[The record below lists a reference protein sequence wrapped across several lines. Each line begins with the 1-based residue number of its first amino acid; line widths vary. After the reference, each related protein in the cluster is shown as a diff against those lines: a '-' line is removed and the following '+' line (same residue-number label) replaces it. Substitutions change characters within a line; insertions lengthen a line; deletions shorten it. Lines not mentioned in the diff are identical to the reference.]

1 MKRYRIPFLL
11 LIFCLTLAACGGGAS
26 EEATQQPIIILA
38 SPVPTAGTNATQ
50 PTTSANQNQTAQPQ
64 TQPADDTPRDP
75 APATD
80 PAASGASKG
89 TITFAF
95 DAFPSYYPGII
106 METQGLLA
114 KRGYELKLVPLDL
127 SAEYEIPRD
136 EQYEKMRRGEW
147 DVVAL
152 TLDELAHRSDP
163 SIGAITALIDESAGA
178 DKLVARTE
186 IATLNDLRGKRIAFA
201 QGTVGEYFVKYT
213 LSLAG
218 LSPSNVTLEP
228 FETVEQAVQ
237 AFVDGQADAVS
248 AWEPDILTAEEQ
260 GARVLIA
267 SDRLRAIVDVLVTSR
282 TSIDTKS
289 EAVQAFH
296 DAWFEALKLM
306 TDAPEQ
312 AEQDIIQWGNPDWT
326 YIANPNDMRASLEKI
341 AQATLSANAIA
352 FQSPD
357 TVISRLSEAQDVFIN
372 AGQTIPQTDLRQ
384 LVDNRFV
391 IQSATNQDLLSSQ
404 PPVNASF
411 LLTSKVNLPQLS
423 PEEQEAVEAVVQL
436 PLTQIGFE
444 PDSPRLTAQAAED
457 LKTQVLPV
465 LQSSTL
471 YLKVEGSSAWPGP
484 VGRFTEDDVRT
495 FARERAESVAT
506 YLGQQGISPARML
519 INTIDPTVP
528 NCLDDQAC
536 AKDRFVRFTLVAAP
550 GR

>member
-1 MKRYRIPFLL
+1 
-11 LIFCLTLAACGGGAS
+11 
-26 EEATQQPIIILA
+26 
-38 SPVPTAGTNATQ
+38 
-50 PTTSANQNQTAQPQ
+50 
-64 TQPADDTPRDP
+64 
-75 APATD
+75 
-80 PAASGASKG
+80 
-89 TITFAF
+89 
-95 DAFPSYYPGII
+95 
-106 METQGLLA
+106 
-114 KRGYELKLVPLDL
+114 
-127 SAEYEIPRD
+127 
-136 EQYEKMRRGEW
+136 
-147 DVVAL
+147 
-152 TLDELAHRSDP
+152 
-163 SIGAITALIDESAGA
+163 
-178 DKLVARTE
+178 
-186 IATLNDLRGKRIAFA
+186 
-201 QGTVGEYFVKYT
+201 
-213 LSLAG
+213 
-218 LSPSNVTLEP
+218 
-228 FETVEQAVQ
+228 
-237 AFVDGQADAVS
+237 
-248 AWEPDILTAEEQ
+248 
-260 GARVLIA
+260 
-267 SDRLRAIVDVLVTSR
+267 VLVTSR

-341 AQATLSANAIA
+341 AQATLSANASA

-436 PLTQIGFE
+436 PLTQIEFE